1 MRYEPTSTLLSVREY
16 STPTPRVLSFSPYV
30 IRSKNV
36 ESDML
41 SILYKKLG
49 EKDANF
55 RSIPS
60 CYNNT
65 SIKDVEG
72 QCIQN
77 R

>member
-1 MRYEPTSTLLSVREY
+1 MRYEPTSTLLPVREY
-16 STPTPRVLSFSPYV
+16 GTPTHVLSFSSYV